1 MNFIVKPTSFL
12 CNMVCKYC
20 FYLEKADFMTK
31 ENNTTHFM
39 QNKNLYQLWKKE
51 FPIAKIKI

>member
-31 ENNTTHFM
+31 EKNTTHFM
-39 QNKNLYQLWKKE
+39 QNKNLYQ
-51 FPIAKIKI
+51 FM